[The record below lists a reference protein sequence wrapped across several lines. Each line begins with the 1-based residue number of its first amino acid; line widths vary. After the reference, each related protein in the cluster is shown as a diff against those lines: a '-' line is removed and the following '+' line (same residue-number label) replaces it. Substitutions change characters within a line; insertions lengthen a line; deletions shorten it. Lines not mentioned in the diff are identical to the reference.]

1 MYEILRIV
9 TEENNFKT
17 MRTYLQSQGD
27 TIDKK
32 SEFNNFS
39 KKCKEMFE
47 NVLEIVYPH
56 EEIFSKIKNMKELII
71 VMSTCK
77 HQYILP
83 I

>member
-9 TEENNFKT
+9 IEENNFKT

-32 SEFNNFS
+32 NEFNNFS
-39 KKCKEMFE
+39 KKCKEIFE